1 MRGLMM
7 DYPLSIPAIVRRV
20 ETLFADRKIVS
31 RRPDRTI
38 CRATYQQVVDRI
50 RRLSVALQDLGV
62 KPGDRVATLSWASQ
76 EHLEAYLAIP
86 SIGAVLHTLN
96 LRLHPD
102 DLTYI
107 VNDAADR
114 VLIVDESLL
123 PLYEKFRERVNIENV
138 IVAGPAKAGPH
149 VAASDVASG
158 VSRTEVINYEDLLA
172 AADPSRYIEPSF
184 DENTAAAMCYTSG
197 TTGRPKGVLYSHRA
211 VILHSFG
218 QGLVDTLGI
227 GERDTILP
235 IVPMFHVNA
244 WGLPF
249 TATLFGAGQVFPG
262 PHLDAKSVLELLVR
276 ERVTLTA
283 GVPTVWLGVLNELD
297 QHPGEYDLSA
307 LRAIVIGGSAAPPA
321 MIRGYKERHGLD
333 IVHAWGMTEM
343 TPLGTLCN
351 LPSSLQ
357 EAPAEEQFRYRS
369 KQGTPLPFVEL
380 RAATENGPAPWD
392 GTTMGELEVRGPWVA
407 AQYYNVSGPDDRFTD
422 DGWFR
427 TGDIVTID
435 STGCIEL
442 TDRAKDLVKSGGEW
456 ISSVALETALMG
468 HPCVAEAAVVAVPHP
483 KWDERP
489 LAVVVLKPGTQAT
502 RDDLIA
508 YLAPQFAKWWLPD
521 AVEFAAEIPRTSVG
535 KFKKSVLRDQYR
547 DRYQSL

>member
-1 MRGLMM
+1 
-7 DYPLSIPAIVRRV
+7 
-20 ETLFADRKIVS
+20 
-31 RRPDRTI
+31 
-38 CRATYQQVVDRI
+38 
-50 RRLSVALQDLGV
+50 
-62 KPGDRVATLSWASQ
+62 
-76 EHLEAYLAIP
+76 
-86 SIGAVLHTLN
+86 
-96 LRLHPD
+96 LHPD

-114 VLIVDESLL
+114 ALIVDESLL
-123 PLYEKFRERVNIENV
+123 PLYEKFRDRVNIEHV
-138 IVAGPAKAGPH
+138 IVVGPAKAGH
-149 VAASDVASG
+149 YARHSAESDAVSG
-158 VSRTEVINYEDLLA
+158 GSRTNELINYETLLA
-172 AADPSRYIEPSF
+172 AADPSLYVEPSF
-184 DENTAAAMCYTSG
+184 DEHAAAAMCYTSG

-262 PHLDAKSVLELLVR
+262 PHLDAKSVLELIVR

-297 QHPGEYDLSA
+297 QHPGEYDVSA
-307 LRAIVIGGSAAPPA
+307 LRGIVIGGSAAPAA

-333 IVHAWGMTEM
+333 IIHAWGMTEL

-351 LPSSLQ
+351 LPSTLF
-357 EAPAEEQFRYRS
+357 EAPAEEQFRYRA

-380 RAATENGPAPWD
+380 RASTESGPAPWD

-407 AQYYNVSGPDDRFTD
+407 AQYYNVDGPDDRFTH

-435 STGCIEL
+435 SSGCIEL

-489 LAVVVLKPGTQAT
+489 LAVVVLKPGTQASK
-502 RDDLIA
+502 DDLIA
-508 YLAPQFAKWWLPD
+508 FLAPQFAKWWLPD

-547 DRYQSL
+547 DRYQTA